1 MNTKLLLVHG
11 HINRA
16 LECALEI
23 DELDISNLL
32 DVLMDAQEEAVFSVR
47 AEAQGLNHRPKVVK
61 VDFNRKEVR

>member
-16 LECALEI
+16 LECALEVDDLNI
-23 DELDISNLL
+23 ESLLDI
-32 DVLMDAQEEAVFSVR
+32 LMDAQEEAIFSVR

>member
-1 MNTKLLLVHG
+1 MNTKLLPVHG

-23 DELDISNLL
+23 DDLYIDGLL
-32 DVLMDAQEEAVFSVR
+32 DALMDAQEEAVFAIR

-61 VDFNRKEVR
+61 VDFNRKELK

>member
-23 DELDISNLL
+23 DELDINHLL
-32 DVLMDAQEEAVFSVR
+32 DVLMDAQEEANYATR
-47 AEAQGLNHRPKVVK
+47 LEAQGLNHRPKVVK